1 MLSRYSPH
9 GINANFTSIS
19 GAAAGVSLS
28 LAHALSEYHPL
39 SNASARLASKRNLEG
54 NLPRKHALSALSAR
68 PVSHLSL
75 LALSAPGS
83 LSQSSL
89 TRAKREN
96 GAKRTFEDKKPF
108 LKLEVENQRE
118 RSVERREC
126 EEQRTEVQN
135 KARKQDR
142 YQGRVIMW
150 RLVLVVG

>member
-28 LAHALSEYHPL
+28 LANALSEYHPL

-135 KARKQDR
+135 KARKQKP
-142 YQGRVIMW
+142 
-150 RLVLVVG
+150 